1 MVETD
6 TVGMLASALDD
17 MSYEEKTNNQ
27 YEDVFAW
34 DDPKAEKRT

>member
-17 MSYEEKTNNQ
+17 MSYEEKTDN
-27 YEDVFAW
+27 
-34 DDPKAEKRT
+34 